1 MPPKRGTHSE
11 AAQTVA
17 NATYHF
23 LSGRCGRQGQ
33 PSFGSSVLAFADM
46 PGITEALGFEN
57 GITSADVVVGA
68 KLLNNIKGSFQNELS
83 SNSQRTTEGR
93 RITEATASTMYSP
106 GMNQA
111 AVERMTGISPHIFSR

>member
-1 MPPKRGTHSE
+1 MMWYLAWLSAFVFLIQLMPPKRGTHSE

-57 GITSADVVVGA
+57 GITSADVVVGENCSITS
-68 KLLNNIKGSFQNELS
+68 KVHSKTS
-83 SNSQRTTEGR
+83 SLVTVSAQPRG
-93 RITEATASTMYSP
+93 
-106 GMNQA
+106 G
-111 AVERMTGISPHIFSR
+111 G

>member
-1 MPPKRGTHSE
+1 
-11 AAQTVA
+11 
-17 NATYHF
+17 
-23 LSGRCGRQGQ
+23 
-33 PSFGSSVLAFADM
+33 M

-68 KLLNNIKGSFQNELS
+68 KLLNNIKGSFQNELF

-111 AVERMTGISPHIFSR
+111 AVERMTGISPHIFLEEDS